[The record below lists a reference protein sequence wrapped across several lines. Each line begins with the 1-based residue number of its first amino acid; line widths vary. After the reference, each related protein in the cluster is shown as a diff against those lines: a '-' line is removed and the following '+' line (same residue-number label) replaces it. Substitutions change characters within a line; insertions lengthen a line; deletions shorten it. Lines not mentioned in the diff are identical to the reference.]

1 MLIKPLLFVILSC
14 VAIHAAHA
22 DTLHITFKS
31 NALTLS
37 GRVIAPAN
45 KQKQYP
51 AIIFLAGSGGGS
63 SYQTNYK
70 DFISYFLHDN
80 LPTDSIVFM
89 DFDKR
94 GVGKSEGVWYKA
106 NFEDRAADAKA
117 AADYLHTL
125 PYVDASK
132 ILVVGHSQGGW
143 IVQLCLSLYPE
154 TFAGGISMAGPTF
167 SVKQQLI
174 NDYHSKLMCV
184 KKLDETAAYKKASR
198 KVGMN
203 LAFISIFPL
212 NENWKQLNRIKKYEN
227 SKHLLHIKAPLLL
240 MFGEYD
246 GLVYPTWS
254 IKVLNETF
262 KNTIPSNV
270 ETHTSAGADHSFKLS
285 SPCYI
290 GKSSALRYSEESKKI
305 VHDWIMKNAFEKI

>member
-1 MLIKPLLFVILSC
+1 LLIKSLLFVILSW
-14 VAIHAAHA
+14 VAIHATHA

-31 NALTLS
+31 NDLTLS
-37 GRVIAPAN
+37 GQVIAPAN
-45 KQKQYP
+45 KQKKYP

-63 SYQTNYK
+63 SYRTNYK
-70 DFISYFLHDN
+70 DFISYFLHEN

-117 AADYLHTL
+117 AADYLRTR

-174 NDYHSKLMCV
+174 NDYHSKLICE
-184 KKLDETAAYKKASR
+184 KNLDETAAYKKASR
-198 KVGMN
+198 KVRMN

-227 SKHLLHIKAPLLL
+227 SKHLLRIKAPLLL
-240 MFGEYD
+240 MFGELD
-246 GLVYPTWS
+246 GLVYPAWS
-254 IKVLNETF
+254 TKSLNETF
-262 KNTIPSNV
+262 NEKIPPTIEV
-270 ETHTSAGADHSFKLS
+270 HTSGQADHSFKIS
-285 SPCYI
+285 SRCYT
-290 GKSSALRYSEESKKI
+290 GKSSALSYSKESKKV
-305 VHDWIMKNAFEKI
+305 VHDWIMKNAFDYY